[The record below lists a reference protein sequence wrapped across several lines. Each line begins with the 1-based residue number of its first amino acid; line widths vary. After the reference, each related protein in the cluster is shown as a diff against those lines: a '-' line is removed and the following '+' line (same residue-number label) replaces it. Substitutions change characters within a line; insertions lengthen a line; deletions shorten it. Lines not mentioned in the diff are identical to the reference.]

1 MPPYAETAAIT
12 TQSSA
17 TPRVPTVSSAPWMRR
32 DRHWLRPGAPFYSRR
47 GSSSEGGSM
56 IFEGTTTIAEGLL
69 ERLAMQ
75 STRKLADER
84 GTASRKHFLDAYAE
98 HLKGLNPDRP
108 TK

>member
-1 MPPYAETAAIT
+1 
-12 TQSSA
+12 
-17 TPRVPTVSSAPWMRR
+17 
-32 DRHWLRPGAPFYSRR
+32 
-47 GSSSEGGSM
+47 M

-75 STRKLADER
+75 STRKLVDER